1 MTTGTKVS
9 SMMMRPAF
17 YTAWVCVYPF
27 LLIYTQHILMELS
40 GPSKIDLQYTGLNS
54 VSAKLV
60 DEVMENTDSQLDRDE
75 TYTEC
80 N

>member
-1 MTTGTKVS
+1 
-9 SMMMRPAF
+9 
-17 YTAWVCVYPF
+17 
-27 LLIYTQHILMELS
+27 MELS